1 MPPGPLPSPT
11 KRRRN
16 APTIPT
22 TSLPAGG
29 RTGPIPRPPK
39 WVHLGETGTAWWRWA
54 WRTPQSSGW
63 STGAGFESLISRRAA
78 LEDDLAA
85 IDQVESLDAEQLL
98 TAEDARAFR
107 FLVER
112 LASMVTGRLAI
123 YREMRE
129 LDDRLGLS
137 PKGMAALRWEIV
149 AVAAQAAEEDADEV
163 TKKRQDRR
171 ARLSAS

>member
-29 RTGPIPRPPK
+29 RTGPVPRPPK
-39 WVHLGETGTAWWRWA
+39 WIRLSECGTAWWRWA
-54 WRTPQSSGW
+54 WHTPQAAGW
-63 STGAGFESLISRRAA
+63 STGAGFESLIARRAS

-85 IDQVESLDAEQLL
+85 IDQVESLDGEALL

-107 FLVER
+107 VLVER
-112 LASMVTGRLAI
+112 LVGMVTGRLAI

-149 AVAAQAAEEDADEV
+149 NVAAPAEEAGDEV

-171 ARLSAS
+171 ARLNAS